1 MKWVWA
7 IAHPPAAGAGR
18 ISPGKGVPTT
28 MRINTSRFGRIDIE
42 TADLIRF
49 PSGLPGLED
58 CREWA
63 LLADSTNDALG
74 WLQSTT
80 RGDVALAVVSPRRF
94 VPDYQVRIPRSE
106 LTPLAI
112 ADIRQAQVVVV
123 VGTNDTSLTLNL
135 KAPIVINLEARTGR
149 QVVASGELPMQFELS
164 PNRAPLKRSA

>member
-1 MKWVWA
+1 
-7 IAHPPAAGAGR
+7 
-18 ISPGKGVPTT
+18 
-28 MRINTSRFGRIDIE
+28 MRINTTRFGRIDVDV
-42 TADLIRF
+42 ADVLMF

-74 WLQSTT
+74 WLQSTS
-80 RGDVALAVVSPRRF
+80 RGDIAMAVVSPRRF
-94 VPDYQVRIPRSE
+94 VPEYQVRIPRSE

-123 VGTNDTSLTLNL
+123 VGHNGTSLTLNL

-164 PNRAPLKRSA
+164 PTQPTLKKSA

>member
-123 VGTNDTSLTLNL
+123 VGTNDKASRSISRLQSLSTSKPAPAVKSLRAASFPCNLNSPP
-135 KAPIVINLEARTGR
+135 A
-149 QVVASGELPMQFELS
+149 ELP
-164 PNRAPLKRSA
+164 

>member
-1 MKWVWA
+1 
-7 IAHPPAAGAGR
+7 
-18 ISPGKGVPTT
+18 
-28 MRINTSRFGRIDIE
+28 MRINTTRFGRIDVDP
-42 TADLIRF
+42 ADVLTF

-63 LLADSTNDALG
+63 LLADATNDALG

-112 ADIRQAQVVVV
+112 ADVRQAQVVLVV
-123 VGTNDTSLTLNL
+123 SRNGTSLTLNL

-149 QVVASGELPMQFELS
+149 QVVASGDLSMQYELTTRQPT
-164 PNRAPLKRSA
+164 LKKSA

>member
-1 MKWVWA
+1 
-7 IAHPPAAGAGR
+7 
-18 ISPGKGVPTT
+18 
-28 MRINTSRFGRIDIE
+28 MRITTTRFGRIDVA
-42 TADLIRF
+42 TGDVIRF

-63 LLADSTNDALG
+63 LLADADNDALG

-106 LTPLAI
+106 LVPL
-112 ADIRQAQVVVV
+112 DIVDLRAAQVVVV
-123 VGTNDTSLTLNL
+123 VGRTGTTLTLNL

-149 QVVASGELPMQFELS
+149 QVVASGELPLQYLLTS
-164 PNRAPLKRSA
+164 ARPPLKKSA

>member
-1 MKWVWA
+1 
-7 IAHPPAAGAGR
+7 
-18 ISPGKGVPTT
+18 
-28 MRINTSRFGRIDIE
+28 MRINTTRFGRIDVE
-42 TADLIRF
+42 PADVLTF

-63 LLADSTNDALG
+63 LLADATNDALG

-112 ADIRQAQVVVV
+112 ADIRQAQVVLVV
-123 VGTNDTSLTLNL
+123 SRNGTSLTLNL

-149 QVVASGELPMQFELS
+149 QVVASGDLSMQYELTTRQPT
-164 PNRAPLKRSA
+164 LKKSA